1 MKNVKGDTKSRG
13 ENLLRIRGTLDFPE
27 IEDEEYLID
36 YWQDIGL
43 ASPGAMGMIPISSS
57 EIRAWQ
63 DMSGVQLS
71 VWEYQTLREMSREY
85 VSQYNASNQ
94 KDTPPPYIAKGYDK
108 QAIEKKIKTVLR
120 IPVGKKK

>member
-27 IEDEEYLID
+27 IEEEEYLID

-63 DMSGVQLS
+63 DMSGVWLS

-85 VSQYNASNQ
+85 VAQYNASDQ
-94 KDTPPPYIAKGYDK
+94 KDTPPPYIAKEYDK

-120 IPVGKKK
+120 IPAGKKK